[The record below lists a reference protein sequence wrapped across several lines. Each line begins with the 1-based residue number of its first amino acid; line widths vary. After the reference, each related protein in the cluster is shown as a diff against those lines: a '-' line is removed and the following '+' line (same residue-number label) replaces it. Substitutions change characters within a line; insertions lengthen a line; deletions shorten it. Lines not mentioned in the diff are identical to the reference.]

1 MSEKKTRGRKPKT
14 KPYFGQEQEQA
25 VREFLSLGGLVEDEN
40 TQDGYRWTGS
50 TEDVVK
56 REKIY
61 REYLRAPLNKMVE
74 SIIRKYKLYPKSLT
88 YEDAHSDALSFLMI
102 KFHKFKPDKN
112 KKSYSYYGTVCK
124 HYLLGKLIKE
134 DKKMKSILPYE
145 DYSTSIEN
153 DEDKSYTIDEDD
165 LDLTVFIKKISDTI
179 KEEMEDKILTEN
191 EFKVGSS
198 LVRILDEWDN
208 IFSDESG
215 KNKKYNKNLI
225 LLYMRNMTSLT
236 TKDIRNAM
244 KRYKVIYQVLKDDI

>member
-14 KPYFGQEQEQA
+14 KPYFGQEQEEA

-56 REKIY
+56 RERIY

-179 KEEMEDKILTEN
+179 KEEMETKILTEN

>member
-165 LDLTVFIKKISDTI
+165 LDLTIFIKKISDTI